1 MSKPKY
7 MEELLKI
14 IFLCLGIAFIAMG
27 LLSFIGV
34 LKPSA
39 NSMIQEPTILGIVFL
54 FLGITF
60 FIVQTILKVIA
71 SLKNKSHNEL
81 LISGTK
87 INGTVENVYL
97 QKYTQYGNKSP
108 YRIFYTYT
116 YQGKV
121 YHHKSYLLWDKPNF
135 TENDSIVVYAN
146 DFGKSTVQV

>member
-14 IFLCLGIAFIAMG
+14 IFLWLGIAFIATG
-27 LLSFIGV
+27 LLSLIGV

-39 NSMIQEPTILGIVFL
+39 NSMIQEPTILGIVFSL
-54 FLGITF
+54 LGITF
-60 FIVQTILKVIA
+60 FIVQTILKVIT
-71 SLKNKSHNEL
+71 SKKNKTHNEL

-87 INGTVENVYL
+87 INGTVENVYF
-97 QKYTQYGNKSP
+97 QKYTHYGNKSP

-121 YHHKSYLLWDKPNF
+121 YHHKSYLLWDKPDF
-135 TENDSIVVYAN
+135 RENDSIVVYAN
-146 DFGKSTVQV
+146 NLGKSTVQL